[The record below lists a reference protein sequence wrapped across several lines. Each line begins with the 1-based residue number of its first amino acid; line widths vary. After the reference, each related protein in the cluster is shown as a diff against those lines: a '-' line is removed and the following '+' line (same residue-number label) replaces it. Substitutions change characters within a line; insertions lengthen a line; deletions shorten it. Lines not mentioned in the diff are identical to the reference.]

1 MDRGLKERLV
11 GAAVLVALAVIFIP
25 MLLDDAPPGPGPISE
40 SNIPPQSEDT
50 AELDSR
56 IKPIDESEAVTVEPP
71 PPRGEDIVTEPAGP
85 IEDTPPEPSVPLPA
99 DESADE
105 TAAQATAEPAEEPAS
120 DAPATGAEP
129 DPGSDAAPA
138 EEPADSGSQSQAA
151 EQAAGDKTAGWVVQ
165 LGSFSREANAEQLNE
180 KLQEAGHEAFVEPVR
195 QSGQQVY
202 RVRVGPE
209 VRRSDAEKVRAAIS
223 DEFDLK
229 GIVVSYP

>member
-40 SNIPPQSEDT
+40 SNIPPQPEET
-50 AELDSR
+50 GELESR
-56 IKPIDESEAVTVEPP
+56 IKPLESEAVTVEPP
-71 PPRGEDIVTEPAGP
+71 PPQAEDIVTEPAGP
-85 IEDTPPEPSVPLPA
+85 TTDAEPEPSVPLPDDESDAEAAAAEPA
-99 DESADE
+99 DEPAGETPASEPESDSGADAVSAEESAD
-105 TAAQATAEPAEEPAS
+105 S
-120 DAPATGAEP
+120 DGP
-129 DPGSDAAPA
+129 
-138 EEPADSGSQSQAA
+138 SQSAGQASA
-151 EQAAGDKTAGWVVQ
+151 DRPEGWVVQ
-165 LGSFSREANAEQLNE
+165 LGSFSRQSNAEQLNE
-180 KLQEAGHEAFVEPVR
+180 KLKKAGYDAFVEPVR

-209 VRRSDAEKVRAAIS
+209 VQRSEAEKVRDAIS